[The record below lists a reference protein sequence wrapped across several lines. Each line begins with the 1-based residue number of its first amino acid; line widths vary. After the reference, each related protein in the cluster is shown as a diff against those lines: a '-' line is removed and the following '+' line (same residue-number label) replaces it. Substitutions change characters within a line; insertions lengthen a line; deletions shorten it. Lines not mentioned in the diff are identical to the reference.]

1 MWQIT
6 AHDQYRKPF
15 KVVDVK
21 TGFPRM
27 KMVIVLTSTNV
38 GQRVHV
44 IHVLSA
50 LTQREVITVNAMKAF
65 MGMEKHVVAKR
76 SIFCKRVI

>member
-1 MWQIT
+1 
-6 AHDQYRKPF
+6 
-15 KVVDVK
+15 
-21 TGFPRM
+21 M

-76 SIFCKRVI
+76 SIFCKRVILKLLFSISELFMFYRDLLLR

>member
-1 MWQIT
+1 
-6 AHDQYRKPF
+6 
-15 KVVDVK
+15 
-21 TGFPRM
+21 
-27 KMVIVLTSTNV
+27 MVIVLTSTNV

-76 SIFCKRVI
+76 SIFCKRVILELLFSLVDFLCSIETCYSDSTSV